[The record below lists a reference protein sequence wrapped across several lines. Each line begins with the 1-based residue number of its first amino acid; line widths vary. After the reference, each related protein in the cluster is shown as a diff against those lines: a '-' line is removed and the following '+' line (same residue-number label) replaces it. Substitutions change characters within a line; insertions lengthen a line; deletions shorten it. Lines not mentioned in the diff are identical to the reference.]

1 MIIAG
6 LVVLLVILGMFLQM
20 LTMSPEKDR
29 EWQIDTDSELP
40 ATSVTTES
48 DSTPMAA

>member
-1 MIIAG
+1 MVIAG

-20 LTMSPEKDR
+20 LTMSPENDR
-29 EWQIDTDSELP
+29 EWQIDTEGELP
-40 ATSVTTES
+40 TTVVTTES